1 MQIPETTSAEKLDRY
16 SRGKTLVSGRNDAWS
31 EIKASIV
38 ALPPFADTS
47 QVPSVSEPFLV
58 WITSGEAEFQ
68 ERQNNGPWHTTRVKK
83 GSFFLTFGGAPYDCR
98 WRTLTLEPFKCML
111 VSLGLPLFNRAL
123 EEVFGA
129 DAKNAQLRDISGFR
143 DPALNSLMEQLYGE
157 LMRRK
162 PSPLL
167 VQGIGQ
173 AVAIHLARD
182 YAVTV
187 KKSRNGSPSL
197 PGYRLQRIT
206 GWMAER
212 VDEDFDLAQ
221 LAALAGLSKYH
232 FHRLFKRAVGV
243 SPSRFHT
250 NLRMELARGLLRE
263 TKKSVV
269 DIAFE
274 VGYANRSHFARL
286 FRRQTGL
293 CPGDYRRHR

>member
-1 MQIPETTSAEKLDRY
+1 MW
-16 SRGKTLVSGRNDAWS
+16 V
-31 EIKASIV
+31 
-38 ALPPFADTS
+38 
-47 QVPSVSEPFLV
+47 
-58 WITSGEAEFQ
+58 SGEAEFQ
-68 ERQNNGPWHTTRVKK
+68 ERQNNGPWLATRVKK

-129 DAKNAQLRDISGFR
+129 DAKNAQLRDISGFN
-143 DPALNSLMEQLYGE
+143 DPAMNSLMEQLYGE

-162 PSPLL
+162 QSPLL

-173 AVAIHLARD
+173 AVAIHLARG

-197 PGYRLQRIT
+197 PGYKLQRIT
-206 GWMAER
+206 GWMAEH

-250 NLRMELARGLLRE
+250 NLRMDLARGLLRE

-274 VGYANRSHFARL
+274 VGYANPSHFARL

-293 CPGDYRRHR
+293 CPGDYRRQR